1 MGSSQMG
8 GDQVITEADHG
19 RLESLIAAAYE
30 RLAEP
35 TGGWLDCIGG
45 DELATAATDAISQWI
60 SERIDAARKA
70 AYLEAAGLA
79 AAGWH
84 CSHIYKIM
92 RGRAKELPAQ
102 RDPFAAAANAW
113 ISENGFD
120 KHGVAAWLQARPS

>member
-1 MGSSQMG
+1 M
-8 GDQVITEADHG
+8 ITEADHN
-19 RLESLIAAAYE
+19 RLTALIATAYE
-30 RLAEP
+30 GQAEAWSDRHSGDRLA
-35 TGGWLDCIGG
+35 DI
-45 DELATAATDAISQWI
+45 AVDAIEQWI
-60 SERIDAARKA
+60 SDRIDAARKA